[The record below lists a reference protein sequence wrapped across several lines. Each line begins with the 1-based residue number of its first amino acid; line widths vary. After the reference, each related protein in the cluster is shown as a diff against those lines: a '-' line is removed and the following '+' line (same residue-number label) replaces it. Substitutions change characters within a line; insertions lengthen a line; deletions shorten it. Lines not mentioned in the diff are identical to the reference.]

1 METNDIIFVQNQIG
15 YEFSNSDL
23 LQQAFIRRSYA
34 NENGGQDNEV
44 LEFIGDKVLD
54 YVVVKI
60 LCSRFGRMT
69 SEAEWNE
76 YQCGYSEGK
85 LTEMK
90 KNLVQRSYL
99 ADRIQMLDL
108 EQFLIMGQ
116 SDCKQNVQNE
126 DSVQEDLFEAILGA
140 IAIDSNWDM
149 QALQD
154 AVEIMLNPDESF
166 EGDENYVELIQEWTL
181 RDSGSTPLYYFEK
194 GSYSSTWHSPFQGV
208 SQTYKSLNGP
218 EVRELQQSTY
228 RCLLKISNDLPA
240 FRGFGRSKNQAR
252 KNVCKLAYEYL
263 EEHGY
268 LYTIRDE
275 IDEPDKNK
283 AINQLEILARRGYF
297 SIPTY
302 DFKEEYDENG
312 NPIWYCSC
320 MIEGEKKINKAK
332 SSSKKDA
339 KKTAAFKMLTY
350 VLENY

>member
-1 METNDIIFVQNQIG
+1 M
-15 YEFSNSDL
+15 
-23 LQQAFIRRSYA
+23 
-34 NENGGQDNEV
+34 
-44 LEFIGDKVLD
+44 
-54 YVVVKI
+54 VVKI

-76 YQCGYSEGK
+76 YQCQYSEGK

-194 GSYSSTWHSPFQGV
+194 GAIHQ
-208 SQTYKSLNGP
+208 
-218 EVRELQQSTY
+218 
-228 RCLLKISNDLPA
+228 
-240 FRGFGRSKNQAR
+240 FG
-252 KNVCKLAYEYL
+252 
-263 EEHGY
+263 
-268 LYTIRDE
+268 
-275 IDEPDKNK
+275 
-283 AINQLEILARRGYF
+283 
-297 SIPTY
+297 IPP
-302 DFKEEYDENG
+302 FKEYHRL
-312 NPIWYCSC
+312 
-320 MIEGEKKINKAK
+320 INHL
-332 SSSKKDA
+332 
-339 KKTAAFKMLTY
+339 M
-350 VLENY
+350 VLK

>member
-76 YQCGYSEGK
+76 YQCQYSEGK

-194 GSYSSTWHSPFQGV
+194 GSYSSTWYSPFQGV

-240 FRGFGRSKNQAR
+240 FRGFARIRQEKMCVNWHMSIWKNMVICILSGMKLMSLTKIRQLTSLRYWQGGDIFRFQPMILR
-252 KNVCKLAYEYL
+252 KNMMKTE
-263 EEHGY
+263 
-268 LYTIRDE
+268 IRYG
-275 IDEPDKNK
+275 I
-283 AINQLEILARRGYF
+283 
-297 SIPTY
+297 
-302 DFKEEYDENG
+302 
-312 NPIWYCSC
+312 
-320 MIEGEKKINKAK
+320 
-332 SSSKKDA
+332 
-339 KKTAAFKMLTY
+339 AAA
-350 VLENY
+350 

>member
-1 METNDIIFVQNQIG
+1 
-15 YEFSNSDL
+15 
-23 LQQAFIRRSYA
+23 
-34 NENGGQDNEV
+34 
-44 LEFIGDKVLD
+44 
-54 YVVVKI
+54 
-60 LCSRFGRMT
+60 
-69 SEAEWNE
+69 
-76 YQCGYSEGK
+76 
-85 LTEMK
+85 MK

-154 AVEIMLNPDESF
+154 AVEIMLNPDESL

-194 GSYSSTWHSPFQGV
+194 GSYSSTWYSPFQGV

-252 KNVCKLAYEYL
+252 KNVCKLVYEYL

-320 MIEGEKKINKAK
+320 MIEGEKKIYKAK

-350 VLENY
+350 VLENC